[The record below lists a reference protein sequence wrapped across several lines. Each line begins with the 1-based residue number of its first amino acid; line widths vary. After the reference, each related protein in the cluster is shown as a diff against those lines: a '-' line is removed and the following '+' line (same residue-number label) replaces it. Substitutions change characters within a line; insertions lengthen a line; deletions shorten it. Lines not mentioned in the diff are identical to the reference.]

1 MKKDLFIA
9 FLVFSFV
16 IAGGYLY
23 KFINENSYA
32 VNFEDDNVNL
42 DSYVEQSEDNYKKYV
57 ENKENED
64 NKKYETDLTIE
75 DVYQSIYAM
84 KDTNINTIDEKMN
97 DIYINF
103 YKYFDSN
110 NLFYNMYGESYTYD
124 EYMFLKE
131 HHLMR
136 NNDEIFGLYLTTY
149 KKCEVFGLVDSD
161 EMNNYIKYYC
171 TTN

>member
-64 NKKYETDLTIE
+64 
-75 DVYQSIYAM
+75 M
-84 KDTNINTIDEKMN
+84 KQI
-97 DIYINF
+97 
-103 YKYFDSN
+103 
-110 NLFYNMYGESYTYD
+110 
-124 EYMFLKE
+124 
-131 HHLMR
+131 
-136 NNDEIFGLYLTTY
+136 
-149 KKCEVFGLVDSD
+149 
-161 EMNNYIKYYC
+161 
-171 TTN
+171 